1 MELATRG
8 TNAGDGRLNRMD
20 AEQEKPPPM
29 LLWPFRRVMDA
40 LMRIANQP
48 HAHSPTPSSFLPCHI
63 THRRRN
69 AALTPSIVLPGTFSL
84 NCRAMGNGLGAEVW
98 VIQIQ
103 TAEGITE

>member
-1 MELATRG
+1 MELASRG
-8 TNAGDGRLNRMD
+8 TNAGDGRLNWMD

-48 HAHSPTPSSFLPCHI
+48 HAHSPTPSSYLPCHI

-69 AALTPSIVLPGTFSL
+69 APGHFLTSL
-84 NCRAMGNGLGAEVW
+84 SSNGLGAEVW
-98 VIQIQ
+98 IIQIQ